1 MTETTLPGLAPTP
14 SDGSAAH
21 WRCERLQL
29 VNWGGFE
36 GHHSLDIAAGTTL
49 LSGPSG
55 SGKSTILD
63 AYIALMM
70 RSDVAFNGASNDAG
84 AGRAR
89 SSEQRNLMSYLRG
102 QTQTTA
108 GLDGT
113 TTPKF
118 LRGHRTSTW
127 GAIAMTFRNEAG
139 GALTALRIYHVP
151 ASASGIKDIVMRL
164 AAYNGT
170 FDLRDL
176 EPHAATGFK
185 PQTLRETFNGMFVAR
200 DSYNEF
206 AAHLHT
212 RLGVGSGEGG
222 DKALALLA
230 RIQAGQQIRTVD
242 ELYKTMVLE
251 RPPTY
256 AAADQALAHF
266 DDLEASYLS
275 MRTEQDKADLLAAIT
290 GHHDQ
295 LTAARTRLSQ
305 IDEFGLNAPGT
316 RTPFAIW
323 RAVTEYDLLEQ
334 ACTRVR
340 EDLSTNR
347 DALVAAREAKSTL
360 HSELVTVRQMHRD
373 AGGEAIERLEADL
386 ETARSDR
393 LDREARRAVF
403 VERTHVLDLPLRDAA
418 DFTAMQTAAADFIAG
433 VTAAE
438 AALEERRD
446 AIAGERVPLQQ
457 RKRELRA
464 DRESFAGRAGRI
476 PPRLDQMRQAAAQA
490 SGLPLDDLPFVG
502 ELIDIADD
510 QKRWRPAIE
519 TVLAGPARILL
530 VPQDRF
536 EHFSRAIDGLQLRG
550 RLNFQATP
558 IGQPLDPER
567 ETARLAAKLLYKD
580 DSPYVGWLT
589 KWLREAS
596 RNPVCVET
604 AAELSEHHNAVTLAG
619 QTRRGSQGSHG
630 RADGANVIGFS
641 NTDAIADID
650 AELADIERNLTRLDS
665 VFAALRR
672 DEDAFKVRWRAFD
685 AVTAQ
690 TFRDIDVDEVVER
703 IERIHQT
710 RAQLLNADST
720 LRDLENRV
728 EELEK
733 LHEDASFTVKDL
745 EREQARLEARH
756 GTLVDTQDVV
766 ADVLDQATEGATDPL
781 DADLRAKLDAEFA
794 AAAVSD
800 PGDVDHFEKNVAALR
815 QRLIEAARSAQ
826 QDYDTAVRLLEGT
839 FERYQSHWPDPNLG
853 NTIGSYGDY
862 ADIFARINEAG
873 LHERHEE
880 WRRRLLTWSGEDLV
894 PLAGTMDRA
903 VAEIED
909 RLAPINAI
917 LAGLPF
923 GTNNH
928 RLRITLRRV
937 VQNHVKTFRTR
948 LRKLSNET
956 TSDLNE
962 TQLRARFHELQ
973 EFMALIRDRTDPRA
987 TDASDRDRLLDVRRH
1002 TEIRADEHDAD
1013 GTYLNTHT
1021 GLGGAS
1027 GGESQEL
1034 IAFIVGAALRFRLGD
1049 QDRDRPR
1056 FAPVFLDEAFIKA
1069 DSKFTGRAVRAWQG
1083 LGFQLIIG
1091 APQEKFT
1098 GLEPY
1103 VDLIHAVQ
1111 KDGDYSVV
1119 RTLRDPNAPAGTRA

>member
-1 MTETTLPGLAPTP
+1 MSETALPDLPPTP
-14 SDGSAAH
+14 SDGSAVH

-89 SSEQRNLMSYLRG
+89 SSEQRNLLSYLRG

-108 GLDGT
+108 DLEGT

-118 LRGHRTSTW
+118 LRGHRAATW
-127 GAIAMTFRNEAG
+127 GSIAMTFRNEAG
-139 GALTALRIYHVP
+139 GALTALRIYHIP
-151 ASASGIKDIVMRL
+151 ASASGIKDVVMRL
-164 AAYNGT
+164 GTYDGT

-176 EPHAATGFK
+176 EPHAAAGFK
-185 PQTLRETFNGMFVAR
+185 PQTLRETFNGMWVAR

-206 AAHLHT
+206 AARLHT
-212 RLGVGSGEGG
+212 KLGIGAGEGG

-256 AAADQALAHF
+256 DAADQALRHF

-275 MRTEQDKADLLAAIT
+275 MRTEQDKAALLAPIT

-295 LTAARTRLSQ
+295 LTAARSRLSQ
-305 IDEFGLNAPGT
+305 IDEFGLNAPGD

-323 RAVTEYDLLEQ
+323 QSVTEHDLLEQ
-334 ACTRVR
+334 ACIRVH
-340 EDLSTNR
+340 EDLATNR
-347 DALVAAREAKSTL
+347 DALAAARESKSTL
-360 HSELVTVRQMHRD
+360 HGELVTVRQMHRD
-373 AGGEAIERLEADL
+373 AGGEAIERLESDL
-386 ETARSDR
+386 EAARSDR
-393 LDREARRAVF
+393 LDREARRAAF
-403 VERTHVLDLPLRDAA
+403 VDRTHALDLPLRDAA
-418 DFTAMQTAAADFIAG
+418 DFAAMQAAAAEFTAG
-433 VTAAE
+433 VADAK
-438 AALEERRD
+438 AALEERRNALAD
-446 AIAGERVPLQQ
+446 ERVPLQQ

-464 DRESFAGRAGRI
+464 DRESFAGRTGRI
-476 PPRLDQMRQAAAQA
+476 PTRLDQMRHLAAQA
-490 SGLPLDDLPFVG
+490 SGLRIDDLPFVG

-510 QKRWRPAIE
+510 QKQWRPAIE

-558 IGQPLDPER
+558 TGQPVDPER
-567 ETARLAAKLLYKD
+567 GTARLAAKLVYKT

-630 RADGANVIGFS
+630 RADTTNVIGFS
-641 NTDAIADID
+641 NTEAIADID
-650 AELADIERNLTRLDS
+650 AELTTIEQDLRRLDS
-665 VFAALRR
+665 VFTALRR
-672 DEDAFKVRWRAFD
+672 DQDAFNDRWRAFD
-685 AVTAQ
+685 AATDQ
-690 TFRDIDVDEVVER
+690 TYRDIDVDEVVER
-703 IERIHQT
+703 IERIQQT
-710 RAQLLNADST
+710 RTQLLDGDST

-728 EELEK
+728 KELEK
-733 LHEDASFTVKDL
+733 LHEAELVTVKDL
-745 EREQARLEARH
+745 ERDQTRLQDRH
-756 GTLVDTQDVV
+756 ATLVDTQDVV
-766 ADVLDQATEGATDPL
+766 ATVLDRATDGAAEPL
-781 DADLRAKLDAEFA
+781 DADLRAKLDAEFTA
-794 AAAVSD
+794 AATSD
-800 PGDVDHFEKNVAALR
+800 PNDIDHFKANIASLR
-815 QRLIEAARSAQ
+815 HRLAEITRSAQ
-826 QDYDTAVRLLEGT
+826 QDYDTAVRLLEGLFDQFQT
-839 FERYQSHWPDPNLG
+839 RWPDPNLG
-853 NTIGSYGDY
+853 NTIGSYRDY
-862 ADIFARINEAG
+862 ADILTRINEAG

-903 VAEIED
+903 VAEIEE
-909 RLAPINAI
+909 RLAPINTI
-917 LAGLPF
+917 LAQLQF
-923 GTNNH
+923 GTNDH
-928 RLRITLRRV
+928 RVRITLRRV
-937 VQNHVKTFRTR
+937 VQNHVKIFRTR

-956 TSDLNE
+956 TGDLNE
-962 TQLRARFHELQ
+962 AQLRARFHELQ
-973 EFMALIRDRTDPRA
+973 EFMALMRERTDPRA

-1002 TEIRADEHDAD
+1002 TEIRADEHEAD

-1049 QDRDRPR
+1049 QDRNRPR

-1091 APQEKFT
+1091 APLEKFT

-1103 VDLIHAVQ
+1103 VDLIHGVH

-1119 RTLRDPNAPAGTRA
+1119 RSLRDPNTPARTTL